1 MMKFKNLLFY
11 GSLNCSEY
19 AFGGIC
25 VKEKETRKA
34 FYENIII
41 TPLTI

>member
-25 VKEKETRKA
+25 VKEKETERHFMK
-34 FYENIII
+34 
-41 TPLTI
+41 TLS